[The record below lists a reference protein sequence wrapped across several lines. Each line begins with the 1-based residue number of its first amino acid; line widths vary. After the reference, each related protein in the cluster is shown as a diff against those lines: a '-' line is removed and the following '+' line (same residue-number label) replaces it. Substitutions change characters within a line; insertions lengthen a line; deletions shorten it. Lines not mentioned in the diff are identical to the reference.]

1 MFRSH
6 LPRLYELRDLIPD
19 PDSPDAYFQDFE
31 AVLQDHLAKAV
42 FAGWERKVQD
52 LDEDAWK
59 TLKGEASQY
68 LRCRDPRRGWY
79 QLFDIL
85 GQADAYKHLI
95 DIGCSRVRFIP
106 RSDKEGRRT
115 PDLEG
120 WIDSRRVLCEVK
132 TINLSDAEIRER
144 GEFTARGVK
153 SQLDCGFFRKLQSDI
168 KEATDQLHADD
179 ATGEAR
185 HLVYIRIYFDDWV
198 GYYKEDYLRQID
210 QYLRDNPISGIEIA
224 FRASDY

>member
-85 GQADAYKHLI
+85 GQ
-95 DIGCSRVRFIP
+95 IGRA
-106 RSDKEGRRT
+106 
-115 PDLEG
+115 
-120 WIDSRRVLCEVK
+120 SRRE
-132 TINLSDAEIRER
+132 RE
-144 GEFTARGVK
+144 
-153 SQLDCGFFRKLQSDI
+153 
-168 KEATDQLHADD
+168 
-179 ATGEAR
+179 
-185 HLVYIRIYFDDWV
+185 
-198 GYYKEDYLRQID
+198 
-210 QYLRDNPISGIEIA
+210 
-224 FRASDY
+224 